1 MTGGGWTPWRSFT
14 RPAGSPTVMDPA
26 LALDANRQLQLWLRI
41 PDSARLYQLK
51 QMARNGTEWKQ
62 RMWDF
67 ASPPSMDPASS
78 LNRRA
83 AHPPNRPISLGRP
96 TRR

>member
-1 MTGGGWTPWRSFT
+1 MAMPVAQGIALGGTSFT

-41 PDSARLYQLK
+41 PDSARLYQLE
-51 QMARNGTEWKQ
+51 QTARYGTEWKQ

-67 ASPPSMDPASS
+67 ASPPSMDPACKPEPAGGSP
-78 LNRRA
+78 A
-83 AHPPNRPISLGRP
+83 
-96 TRR
+96 